1 MSPGG
6 TFVRVNVPFGLTGA
20 VMSEPTTVTVMPGP
34 VRDAKLP
41 ALELSADSAA
51 PVIDPSIVA
60 RLPVVG
66 VLGEPDNS
74 VGADGDDE
82 PHAPVPSAIAT
93 SDTKTIRFL

>member
-1 MSPGG
+1 MSPAG
-6 TFVRVNVPFGLTGA
+6 TFVSVNVPFGLTGA
-20 VMSEPTTVTVMPGP
+20 VMSVPITETVMPGP

-41 ALELSADSAA
+41 PLTVSADSAA

-74 VGADGDDE
+74 VGADGDEE

-93 SDTKTIRFL
+93 SERKTIRFL